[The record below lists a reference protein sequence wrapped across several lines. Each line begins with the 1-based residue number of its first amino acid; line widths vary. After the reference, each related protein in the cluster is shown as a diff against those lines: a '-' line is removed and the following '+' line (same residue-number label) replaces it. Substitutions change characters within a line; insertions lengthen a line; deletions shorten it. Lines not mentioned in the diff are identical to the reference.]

1 MKTGTSSD
9 GRPTIRKVLAWA
21 KAKALGTPSRP
32 TSEAVPSPDP
42 RLAFQSVGD
51 YFRDTYFGLNG
62 PFGLTSPALDA
73 LWGIPAHLKP
83 PALAALEDEEKRT
96 GTRPEELQAYYND
109 LEDLVFDLNQ
119 VYIDL
124 CEKGCL
130 TLLQTHF
137 AQRPFRPGA
146 SHRPAAIP

>member
-1 MKTGTSSD
+1 MRTGASSD
-9 GRPTIRKVLAWA
+9 GGSTIAKAFAWA
-21 KAKALGTPSRP
+21 KARVLGTPSTP
-32 TSEAVPSPDP
+32 ASEAIPTPDP

-51 YFRDTYFGLNG
+51 YFRDSCFGLNG
-62 PFGLTSPALDA
+62 LYGLTSPALDA
-73 LWGIPAHLKP
+73 LWAIPGHLKP
-83 PALAALEDEEKRT
+83 PALAALEDEEKLT

-124 CEKGCL
+124 CEKGYL

-137 AQRPFRPGA
+137 AERPFRAGA
-146 SHRPAAIP
+146 SYGPVAIP